1 MVKIEWFHTFWQLL
15 NIALTVL
22 IIWGAVNFVR
32 SRLSFNKKLK
42 SFIEK
47 AESFID
53 NSQFAGSEGKNIVS
67 KLEKVN
73 MILCGEAVE
82 KDGADAEKVGVV
94 SVVYVSD
101 DENKIKNKLDEL
113 KKSNPDK
120 FYMEYTTPFD
130 VELPGLGH
138 YPSIEISMEDL
149 Q

>member
-1 MVKIEWFHTFWQLL
+1 MVTFELFHTVWQLV

-22 IIWGAVNFVR
+22 IIWGLVYFVR
-32 SRLSFNKKLK
+32 SRLRFNK
-42 SFIEK
+42 
-47 AESFID
+47 
-53 NSQFAGSEGKNIVS
+53 

-101 DENKIKNKLDEL
+101 DENKIKSKLDEL
-113 KKSNPDK
+113 KKSNPGK